1 MTSGDERRAMPPSE
15 PARTDDPPYGEE
27 QPSLFRPVSI
37 ENRITGE
44 GSRRRAQAVPTPGSS
59 YDFGR
64 EEERSPTVPLYLK
77 KASSL
82 PPRAGKPAGDTIPVP
97 FQSGALYTMPGVSA
111 TDAFS
116 AARPSVAA
124 PVPFQSGALYTTP
137 GANETDAFSA
147 AKPSVAVPV
156 PFQSGAPYTVPCA
169 NDTDAFSA
177 AKPSVSAPV
186 PFQSGAPYTV
196 PGANA
201 TDAFSAARPPVS
213 MPKHPDYVPKHGGV
227 GAAAPPMPQ
236 QQAVDPW
243 ITLGWKAPVVPRAA
257 EGGLKWT
264 GPRETETPADSG
276 TFPPFAADRSAESG
290 LPNDFLPPM
299 VAMQS
304 SRYPPATVY
313 EGDASVSGRYSAPYD
328 AVTETGY
335 PPAASD
341 TERISQFSSA
351 RRPAVVPP
359 PVKPPK
365 TPAGPSGSPAPRKPA
380 RQFLKQKWQLALL
393 IVGSLAVLFCVVEIA
408 RMAQSLMTNQQDL
421 QSDRQELS
429 ELAGVDPNATAEAVE
444 LLPAGQTYAPTNT
457 PLPVRTPT
465 PEPRIA
471 QNDPLIGVLDSGG
484 AAGDVQTVQPA
495 VTSPARTRLTA
506 YPNNPLLSESDEF
519 ANLRQQNA
527 DVVGRLTIE
536 GVLDETLVQRNN
548 TYYLTHNARGVMGYG
563 GAVFVDEGILLKKPP
578 ENLLIRGQAT
588 DEGKLLQ
595 PLAQYG
601 SAGKAFVQSHGIVTC
616 HTLYEQA
623 DYVVFAVIRADS
635 DTTSANYFNYA
646 GYLSFQTD
654 EQMLAYVQ
662 NAKNRSLY
670 PIAVGVQASDRL
682 LTLATLPEN
691 GDTTCWVL
699 LCRMLRS
706 GETAAHIQTE

>member
-27 QPSLFRPVSI
+27 SPNLFRPVSI

-44 GSRRRAQAVPTPGSS
+44 GSRRRAQAAPMPGSS

-64 EEERSPTVPLYLK
+64 EEVRSPTVPLYLK

-82 PPRAGKPAGDTIPVP
+82 PPRAGQPAGETTPVP
-97 FQSGALYTMPGVSA
+97 YRPGEPYAVPGASA

-116 AARPSVAA
+116 AARPSV
-124 PVPFQSGALYTTP
+124 
-137 GANETDAFSA
+137 
-147 AKPSVAVPV
+147 
-156 PFQSGAPYTVPCA
+156 
-169 NDTDAFSA
+169 
-177 AKPSVSAPV
+177 SAPV
-186 PFQSGAPYTV
+186 PYRSGEPYAM
-196 PGANA
+196 PGTNA
-201 TDAFSAARPPVS
+201 TDAFSAVRPSVS
-213 MPKHPDYVPKHGGV
+213 APKHPDYVPKHGGV
-227 GAAAPPMPQ
+227 AADTPPTPQ
-236 QQAVDPW
+236 QQTVDPW

-276 TFPPFAADRSAESG
+276 AFPPFAADRSADSA
-290 LPNDFLPPM
+290 LLNDFLPPM

-304 SRYPPATVY
+304 SRYPPATVN

-328 AVTETGY
+328 AVTGTGY
-335 PPAASD
+335 PPATSD

-351 RRPAVVPP
+351 RRQAVTPP
-359 PVKPPK
+359 PAKPPK

-408 RMAQSLMTNQQDL
+408 RMAQSLMVNQQDL

-429 ELAGVDPNATAEAVE
+429 ELAGVDPNATAEAVD

-484 AAGDVQTVQPA
+484 AAGDIQTVQPA

-506 YPNNPLLSESDEF
+506 YPNNPLLNVSDEF
-519 ANLRQQNA
+519 TTLRQQNA
-527 DVVGRLTIE
+527 DVVGRLTID

-548 TYYLTHNARGVMGYG
+548 TYYLTHNARNVMGYG

-601 SAGKAFVQSHGIVTC
+601 LAGKAFVQSHGIVTC

-662 NAKNRSLY
+662 NARSRSLY

-706 GETAAHIQTE
+706 GETAAHIQAE